1 MVALLG
7 RRVRTPR
14 RSHPLAVLL
23 GFVVGLVATLAVLA
37 SFGLAPAWPAHA
49 VAAVAALCL
58 AAGYAGRAHLRIA
71 ADRPARLTRP
81 IVADLVRALAFL
93 ALAAWQVGAALR

>member
-1 MVALLG
+1 MRGRHGGRLLVVAA
-7 RRVRTPR
+7 
-14 RSHPLAVLL
+14 S
-23 GFVVGLVATLAVLA
+23 FVVGLLA
-37 SFGLAPAWPAHA
+37 SLAILAALGHAPAGPAHA
-49 VAAVAALCL
+49 VAALAALCL